1 MLDPFCLWLDAACV
15 RLCGAGMPIE
25 TQPPLIVPP
34 SGVAEGLAT
43 QGQVSSG
50 PGAQWLSLLPPGVS
64 KALRPN
70 QLAAVQHVLACLGG
84 FRKPEELGAILALS
98 MGLGKTLI
106 TLAAVC
112 ALLQAPCP
120 HPVRHALILCP
131 VGLVE
136 NWMAEIEKWM
146 PPGVATFISLTARSS
161 MEQFVSCSPVVLVCG
176 FDSFLAYRTHFE
188 MRGMPC
194 EMFVVDEA
202 HKVTNMATDL
212 YQLMLTVPTSRRLLL
227 SGTPMRN
234 NDMHYYFAL
243 LHLCQPGSFGTAAT
257 FERLFEQPLRAM
269 GTVGADESRGR
280 RAMQVLARKTGCV
293 LAMDDS
299 ALRAFLPQLTEVLLL
314 AEPTT
319 LQVAL
324 LKHLM
329 AKPRLRTITTLT
341 TVVASSLPPSSCVVS
356 SGKLSSP
363 L

>member
-1 MLDPFCLWLDAACV
+1 
-15 RLCGAGMPIE
+15 
-25 TQPPLIVPP
+25 
-34 SGVAEGLAT
+34 
-43 QGQVSSG
+43 
-50 PGAQWLSLLPPGVS
+50 
-64 KALRPN
+64 
-70 QLAAVQHVLACLGG
+70 
-84 FRKPEELGAILALS
+84 
-98 MGLGKTLI
+98 
-106 TLAAVC
+106 
-112 ALLQAPCP
+112 
-120 HPVRHALILCP
+120 
-131 VGLVE
+131 
-136 NWMAEIEKWM
+136 MAEIEKWM

-319 LQVAL
+319 L
-324 LKHLM
+324 
-329 AKPRLRTITTLT
+329 
-341 TVVASSLPPSSCVVS
+341 
-356 SGKLSSP
+356 
-363 L
+363 